1 MRILVLSFLALST
14 FSCSVW
20 NGIFQK
26 DTSTAEAVEIP
37 TNLEGP
43 AYDPAGSP
51 VPMTRQTV
59 LPSPAGAPQP
69 AAYGSGTQ
77 PPEAYGN
84 ARPQAY
90 GSAPEDPAAYP
101 PASTPLGPVV
111 TSKGAEAP
119 STYAPQTPEGV
130 VLAATLSGL
139 WVNAAD
145 KKEVVE
151 FTPDHYTTFYDGEM
165 LFQEPMTYH
174 PNCPG
179 DCNGGETMDIAC
191 FTVSGPAGTDCFGI
205 IRLTPD
211 VLEMSVLGVSTETI
225 VYRKQ

>member
-1 MRILVLSFLALST
+1 MRILVFSLLALC
-14 FSCSVW
+14 FSSCTVW
-20 NGIFQK
+20 NSVFQK
-26 DTSTAEAVEIP
+26 DAATADAVEVP

-43 AYDPAGSP
+43 AYDPASSP
-51 VPMTRQTV
+51 VPMTQQTV
-59 LPSPAGAPQP
+59 LPQPAGTAPP
-69 AAYGSGTQ
+69 ATYGSGTQ

-84 ARPQAY
+84 TQPQAY
-90 GSAPEDPAAYP
+90 GSAPEDPNAYP
-101 PASTPLGPVV
+101 PASTPLGPVM
-111 TSKGAEAP
+111 TAKGAEAP
-119 STYAPQTPEGV
+119 STYAPQTPAGV
-130 VLAATLSGL
+130 ALAATLSGL

-145 KKEVVE
+145 EKEVVE

-179 DCNGGETMDIAC
+179 DCNNGVAMEIAC
-191 FTVSGPAGTDCFGI
+191 FTISGPAGTDCFGI

-225 VYRKQ
+225 IYRKQ